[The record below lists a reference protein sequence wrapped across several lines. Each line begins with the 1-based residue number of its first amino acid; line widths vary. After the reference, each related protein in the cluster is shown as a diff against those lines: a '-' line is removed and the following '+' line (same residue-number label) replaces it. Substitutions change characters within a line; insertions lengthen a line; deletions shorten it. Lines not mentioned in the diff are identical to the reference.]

1 MTKEI
6 SRRSFMKQ
14 SAAFGASTIIGSHL
28 LSSRTLAHE
37 TNTISVVQGDD
48 YFENT
53 LRAVEEL
60 GGMGHFVAEGAK
72 VAILANPQRNNPGAY
87 TKPPLVSAVIRMCK
101 EAGATEVTCISWLS
115 DQNWEAT
122 GLAGVVQEDG
132 ARLTL
137 VDSDDESLF
146 EPIPVPMGIRLKEAR
161 VMRELSRYDVLIDM
175 PITKDHA
182 GNKFTGTLKNLMGL
196 NSPQSNRT
204 FHKEDWETNI
214 ASITHLDQ
222 SIADL
227 NTVIAPDLCVV
238 DATEFIITNG
248 PFGPGK
254 IHRPKKIVAGT
265 DRVAVD
271 SYCCTLWDLEPKDII
286 MINKAFEHGVG
297 EMDLGKINVK
307 EIKA

>member
-1 MTKEI
+1 MPRKI

-14 SAAFGASTIIGSHL
+14 SAAIGASTIIGPSL
-28 LSSRTLAHE
+28 LSSSALAHE
-37 TNTISVVQGDD
+37 TNSISVVQGDD

-53 LRAVEEL
+53 VRAVEEL
-60 GGMGHFVAEGAK
+60 GGMGHFVSRGAK
-72 VAILANPQRNNPGAY
+72 VAILANPQRNNPGAF
-87 TKPPLVSAVIRMCK
+87 TKPPLVAAVIRMCK
-101 EAGATEVTCISWLS
+101 DAGAAEVACISWLPE
-115 DQNWEAT
+115 QNWKAT
-122 GLAGVVQEDG
+122 GLAKVVQEGG
-132 ARLTL
+132 AKLTV
-137 VDSDDESLF
+137 VDSQDESRF
-146 EPIPVPMGIRLKEAR
+146 TPVPVPMGIRLKEAH
-161 VMRELSRYDVLIDM
+161 VMSELSSYDVLIDM

-214 ASITHLDQ
+214 VSITHLDQ
-222 SIADL
+222 CIADL
-227 NTVIAPDLCVV
+227 NTVIAPDRCVV

-265 DRVAVD
+265 DRVAID
-271 SYCCTLWDLEPKDII
+271 SYCCTLWDLEPKNII

-297 EMDLGKINVK
+297 EMDLGKITVK
-307 EIKA
+307 EIKG